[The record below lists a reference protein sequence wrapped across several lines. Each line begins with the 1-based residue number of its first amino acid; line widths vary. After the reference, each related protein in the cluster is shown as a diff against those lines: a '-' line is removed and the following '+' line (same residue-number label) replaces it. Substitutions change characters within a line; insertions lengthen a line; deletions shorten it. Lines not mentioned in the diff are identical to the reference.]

1 MTVPPGLPSP
11 LHLKKKGAGGGHA
24 INAGPGSNPGHYVS
38 SFDLRG
44 EISRKPG
51 FMQVSVAES
60 KLQRGF
66 LPREGESHQ
75 WELGG
80 WRDGVGI
87 NFKEAP
93 PLRRSDN
100 MGQQLHRHLDPAAT
114 SVSPENNS

>member
-1 MTVPPGLPSP
+1 
-11 LHLKKKGAGGGHA
+11 
-24 INAGPGSNPGHYVS
+24 
-38 SFDLRG
+38 
-44 EISRKPG
+44 
-51 FMQVSVAES
+51 MQVSMAES

-93 PLRRSDN
+93 ALRRADN
-100 MGQQLHRHLDPAAT
+100 MGQHLHRHLDPAAT